1 MIRSSRHRVNR
12 TMPKVAP
19 RRLDP
24 ALYPLKVK
32 ILARY
37 ADVDPLW
44 HINNVAIAQFY
55 EEARVTA
62 GAKMFGGVRI
72 PTPAGERVLIAHQ
85 SIDYLHEA
93 SYPGTLEIGIGVLK
107 VGNAS
112 YTFGM
117 GMFQEDRC
125 VSVSDAVM
133 VFADPSGPAR
143 LPDLF
148 RERLAMWQL
157 GTGRPAP

>member
-1 MIRSSRHRVNR
+1 MSRIDPH
-12 TMPKVAP
+12 
-19 RRLDP
+19 RLDP
-24 ALYPLKVK
+24 SCYPLKVE

-44 HINNVAIAQFY
+44 HINNVAIAQYY

-62 GAKMFGGVRI
+62 GARMFGDVRI

-93 SYPGTLEIGIGVLK
+93 AYPGTLEVGIGVLRI
-107 VGNAS
+107 GNSS

-117 GMFQEDRC
+117 GMFQDGRC
-125 VSVSDAVM
+125 VSISNAVM
-133 VFADPSGPAR
+133 VFADSTGPAR
-143 LPDLF
+143 LPDRF
-148 RERLAMWQL
+148 RERLETWLL
-157 GTGRPAP
+157 GSAAGP

>member
-1 MIRSSRHRVNR
+1 MSRIDPHRLE
-12 TMPKVAP
+12 ASC
-19 RRLDP
+19 
-24 ALYPLKVK
+24 YPLKVA

-44 HINNVAIAQFY
+44 HINNVAIAQYY

-62 GAKMFGGVRI
+62 GARMFGGVRI

-107 VGNAS
+107 VGNTS
-112 YTFGM
+112 YTYGM
-117 GMFQEDRC
+117 GMFQEGRC

-133 VFADPSGPAR
+133 VFVDPSGPAR
-143 LPDLF
+143 LPDRF
-148 RERLAMWQL
+148 RELL
-157 GTGRPAP
+157 GSWVLGAGAPGG

>member
-1 MIRSSRHRVNR
+1 MSRIDPH
-12 TMPKVAP
+12 
-19 RRLDP
+19 RLDP
-24 ALYPLKVK
+24 SYYPLKVA
-32 ILARY
+32 IVARY

-44 HINNVAIAQFY
+44 HINNVAIAQYY

-62 GAKMFGGVRI
+62 GAQMFGDVRI

-93 SYPGTLEIGIGVLK
+93 GYPGSLEVGIGVLK
-107 VGNAS
+107 LGNSS

-117 GMFQEDRC
+117 GMFQDGRC
-125 VSVSDAVM
+125 VSVSNAVM
-133 VFADPSGPAR
+133 VFADASGPAR

-148 RERLAMWQL
+148 RGRLEAWLL
-157 GTGRPAP
+157 GSATTGR

>member
-1 MIRSSRHRVNR
+1 MSRIDPH
-12 TMPKVAP
+12 
-19 RRLDP
+19 RLDP
-24 ALYPLKVK
+24 SYYPLKVA

-93 SYPGTLEIGIGVLK
+93 VYPGTLEIGIGVLK
-107 VGNAS
+107 IGNAS

-117 GMFQEDRC
+117 GMFQDGRC

-148 RERLAMWQL
+148 RERLESWRL
-157 GTGRPAP
+157 GSARVTLEG

>member
-1 MIRSSRHRVNR
+1 MSRIDHH
-12 TMPKVAP
+12 
-19 RRLDP
+19 RLDP
-24 ALYPLKVK
+24 SYYPLKVA

-44 HINNVAIAQFY
+44 HINNVAIAQYY

-62 GAKMFGGVRI
+62 GAKMLGGVRI

-93 SYPGTLEIGIGVLK
+93 SYPGTLEVGIGVLRI
-107 VGNAS
+107 GNAS

-117 GMFQEDRC
+117 GMFQEGRC

-133 VFADPSGPAR
+133 VFANEAGPAR

-148 RERLAMWQL
+148 RGRLESWLL
-157 GTGRPAP
+157 GAGGPAP

>member
-1 MIRSSRHRVNR
+1 MSRIDPH
-12 TMPKVAP
+12 
-19 RRLDP
+19 RLDP
-24 ALYPLKVK
+24 SRYPLKVR

-44 HINNVAIAQFY
+44 HINNVAIAQYY

-62 GAKMFGGVRI
+62 GAQMLGGVRI
-72 PTPAGERVLIAHQ
+72 PTPTGERLLIAHQ

-93 SYPGTLEIGIGVLK
+93 GYPGTLEVGVGVLK

-112 YTFGM
+112 YTLGM

-125 VSVSDAVM
+125 VSVSNAVM
-133 VFADPSGPAR
+133 VFADSSAPTR

-148 RERLAMWQL
+148 RERLEAWLL
-157 GTGRPAP
+157 GAGGPAP

>member
-1 MIRSSRHRVNR
+1 MSRIDPHRLE
-12 TMPKVAP
+12 PSHYA
-19 RRLDP
+19 
-24 ALYPLKVK
+24 LKVG

-44 HINNVAIAQFY
+44 HINNVAIAQYY

-62 GAKMFGGVRI
+62 GARMFGGLRI

-93 SYPGTLEIGIGVLK
+93 GYPGTLEVGLGVLRI
-107 VGNAS
+107 GNAS
-112 YTFGM
+112 FTFGM
-117 GMFQEDRC
+117 GMFQEGRC

-143 LPDLF
+143 LPDHF
-148 RERLAMWQL
+148 RERLESWLL
-157 GTGRPAP
+157 GTARATVEG

>member
-1 MIRSSRHRVNR
+1 MSRIDPHRLE
-12 TMPKVAP
+12 ASF
-19 RRLDP
+19 
-24 ALYPLKVK
+24 YPLKIA

-62 GAKMFGGVRI
+62 GARMFGDVRI

-93 SYPGTLEIGIGVLK
+93 AYPGTLEVGIGVLRI
-107 VGNAS
+107 GNAS
-112 YTFGM
+112 YTLGM
-117 GMFQEDRC
+117 GMFQDGRC

-148 RERLAMWQL
+148 RRRLEAWLL
-157 GTGRPAP
+157 GAGSPRHDAA